1 MSVRKQPLS
10 SPQEQPVATPKFSM
24 DIPEAA
30 ASMCMA
36 VFAIRQLCRSG
47 MLRYSQPGHKFLISH
62 DAIQDCIRL
71 MEENAKAKREAR
83 LARKKKL
90 VANG

>member
-1 MSVRKQPLS
+1 MSRKQP
-10 SPQEQPVATPKFSM
+10 PPHEQPTTKFLM

-30 ASMCMA
+30 ASMCMT

-47 MLRYSQPGHKFLISH
+47 ILRYSQPGHAFLISP

-71 MEENAKAKREAR
+71 MEENAKAKREAT